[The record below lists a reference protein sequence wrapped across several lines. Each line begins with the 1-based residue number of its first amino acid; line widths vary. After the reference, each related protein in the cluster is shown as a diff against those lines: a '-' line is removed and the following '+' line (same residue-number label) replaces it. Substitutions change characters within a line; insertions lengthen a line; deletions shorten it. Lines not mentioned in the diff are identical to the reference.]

1 MASGG
6 STRQEVGPRPV
17 VLRAFGYVS
26 AAGLALYAVLLSRQR
41 QVDFEVYRMGGHH
54 VLGSD
59 LYVSHVTVAAG
70 NLLFTYT
77 PLAALLFWP
86 FSLVSTGVGQ
96 VVWDI
101 TNVVA
106 LTALV
111 AVSSA
116 AARRRPLLRSDWYLA
131 LIALAPAGLLL
142 WPVRYDLKLGQID
155 LVLVLMIVT
164 DLTIG
169 VSWRGKRLPPGA
181 LVGVAAAIKLTPLI
195 FLPYLLVTRQWRAA
209 RNTACAF
216 MVATGVM
223 TALAPRSSWNYFTR
237 YVYDVHRIGDSSITN
252 NQTLRAALARAGLA
266 ALACCRGS
274 APRDR
279 SLCWHGTRS
288 AGVPPLVRSSRGLAV
303 RGHRSLGLA
312 DFLAAS
318 LRVVCASGRLADLR
332 CGPPPTGSGVGFD
345 CGHDHDGDASGPL
358 QRSLRDV
365 VREGECVH
373 ARHGWIHGARGS
385 DVVGEEPGLH
395 HRGRG
400 RALTAI
406 PWARG
411 GGCHAWNSAPA
422 NCMSGSTA
430 FGSALL
436 GRDRSAVLA
445 RAVGVPAYGAVAR
458 ADRGRVDVPRLRRPR
473 AEEPPR
479 VTISHVRLLDG

>member
-1 MASGG
+1 
-6 STRQEVGPRPV
+6 
-17 VLRAFGYVS
+17 
-26 AAGLALYAVLLSRQR
+26 LALYAVLLSRQR
-41 QVDFEVYRMGGHH
+41 QVAFEVYRMGGHH

-86 FSLVSTGVGQ
+86 FSLVSAGVGQ

-266 ALACCRGS
+266 HSHVVVDLLLVIVLCAGMALAALAFR
-274 APRDR
+274 R
-279 SLCWHGTRS
+279 SSDLL
-288 AGVPPLVRSSRGLAV
+288 GVLVCAATGLLISPISWQHHYVWCVPLVVWLIFGVDRPRRAAVWALIAAMIMMVMPPGHSSDLSVMWYVRENAYALATVGFMALVAAMLWARSRASTTEAEDVLSPRSRGREVA
-303 RGHRSLGLA
+303 G
-312 DFLAAS
+312 AAP
-318 LRVVCASGRLADLR
+318 G
-332 CGPPPTGSGVGFD
+332 TQ
-345 CGHDHDGDASGPL
+345 HL
-358 QRSLRDV
+358 Q
-365 VREGECVH
+365 
-373 ARHGWIHGARGS
+373 
-385 DVVGEEPGLH
+385 
-395 HRGRG
+395 
-400 RALTAI
+400 TA
-406 PWARG
+406 
-411 GGCHAWNSAPA
+411 
-422 NCMSGSTA
+422 
-430 FGSALL
+430 
-436 GRDRSAVLA
+436 
-445 RAVGVPAYGAVAR
+445 
-458 ADRGRVDVPRLRRPR
+458 
-473 AEEPPR
+473 
-479 VTISHVRLLDG
+479 